1 MNWLGLL
8 NFFILQWFFIRL
20 GKIKVIDDISL
31 SHFSLDQ
38 KNIEKGKNKI
48 KTGFSGVVKKNKY
61 KYKIIKWVIPLTGWS
76 NDYIYLKKK
85 L

>member
-8 NFFILQWFFIRL
+8 NFFIFQWFFIRIAKICQVVIE
-20 GKIKVIDDISL
+20 GKEEKQVI
-31 SHFSLDQ
+31 
-38 KNIEKGKNKI
+38 
-48 KTGFSGVVKKNKY
+48 SG
-61 KYKIIKWVIPLTGWS
+61 YKIIKWILPLSGWW